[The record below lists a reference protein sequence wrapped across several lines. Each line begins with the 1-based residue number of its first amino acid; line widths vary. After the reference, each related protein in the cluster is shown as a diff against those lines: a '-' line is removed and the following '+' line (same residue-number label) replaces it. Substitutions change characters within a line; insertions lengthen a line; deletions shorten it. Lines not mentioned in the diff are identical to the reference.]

1 MLIFYPIF
9 LTRSEPPLL
18 GNSDHRLFYDGTNK
32 KADDFDPVADDVGHQ
47 VGDHLP
53 LQVCPDG
60 GEGLQGELLDKSQGN
75 TASVVNPDPVG
86 SGHFF

>member
-1 MLIFYPIF
+1 M
-9 LTRSEPPLL
+9 
-18 GNSDHRLFYDGTNK
+18 GNSGHRLFYDGTNK
-32 KADDFDPVADDVGHQ
+32 KADDVDPVADDVGHQ

-75 TASVVNPDPVG
+75 NASVVNPDPVG